1 MKVSE
6 FIETLTIND
15 LGSWASIIG
24 LSVTFFTF
32 MMLFGIKKK
41 FLFRSSVDDHMKKIT
56 EISSE
61 VSSLLQSYSENKKD
75 IEELFAVANVEL
87 RAMQRGA
94 SGDLLSDIKGC
105 RNKIKKFGSRLYFW
119 VENNESSARE
129 IKTTLSVVLAELSLH
144 KKSLITGN

>member
-24 LSVTFFTF
+24 LSVTIFTV

-129 IKTTLSVVLAELSLH
+129 IKTALSVVLAELPH
-144 KKSLITGN
+144 HRKSLITGN